1 MNVYV
6 KFRYS
11 LPNTK
16 NNVILN
22 NIASHKLDNETTKY
36 LEWGICSK
44 ADNQVLLLIVNHI
57 CMF

>member
-16 NNVILN
+16 NNAILN

-44 ADNQVLLLIVNHI
+44 ANNQVL
-57 CMF
+57 